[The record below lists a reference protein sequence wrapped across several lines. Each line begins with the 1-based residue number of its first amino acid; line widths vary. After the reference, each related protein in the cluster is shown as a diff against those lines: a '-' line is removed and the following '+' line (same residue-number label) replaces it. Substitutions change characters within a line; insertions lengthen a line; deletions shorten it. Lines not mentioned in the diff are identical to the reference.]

1 MFLLGSFF
9 FVIVWDM
16 EADVENIFL
25 LFVAGAVGSLVSQLV
40 RDNTLELPAK
50 VTSGLCLGFLGG
62 LVVGGFVGV
71 VVDGSYVSAG
81 LAGYV
86 GVNVIEKFLPDISVE
101 KINKKYEEEYKK

>member
-9 FVIVWDM
+9 FVIVWNM
-16 EADVENIFL
+16 EANVENVFL

-86 GVNVIEKFLPDISVE
+86 GINVIEKFLPQTRVDE
-101 KINKKYEEEYKK
+101 INKAVMEENRK

>member
-16 EADVENIFL
+16 EANVENVFL

-86 GVNVIEKFLPDISVE
+86 GINVIEKFLPQTRVDE
-101 KINKKYEEEYKK
+101 INKVVMEENRK

>member
-16 EADVENIFL
+16 EANVENVFL

-86 GVNVIEKFLPDISVE
+86 GINVIEKFLPQTRVDE
-101 KINKKYEEEYKK
+101 INKAVMEENRK